1 MSTLLLDPDIRD
13 WVVLPLFAIMVLA
26 GIIRHYLGILLANE
40 KKRVPDLW
48 QRSQNLM
55 KQTSK
60 IRSPGAH
67 YMTTWKWHVRKN
79 HYAERL
85 EAGAVYAEEEEETR
99 KTKKAEDGSGDDKE
113 LDPMEMMMGGANPL
127 SMMKGNM
134 AFMVQNMV
142 MMQGINHFFSG
153 FILLK
158 IPFPLTAGFKSM
170 FQRGLQDMPD
180 LEPSYVSSISWYFL
194 CMYGLRSLY
203 RLLIGDPSLE
213 LREQDM
219 LLAQLGLQNPPPN
232 PNLKQ
237 DVETAAKQLRQEA
250 ENLELLLQHHKSEM
264 DSVEKRLLGKKRY
277 PKRKNALGARGAGGD
292 NAGDAGDFLL
302 GVGSR
307 SKKSKSHKQNKKTQ

>member
-26 GIIRHYLGILLANE
+26 GIIRHYVGILLANE

-85 EAGAVYAEEEEETR
+85 EAGAVYAEEEEEAR

-127 SMMKGNM
+127 SMILTAARQHENQQIELESKACRDKRLGAPRTVTSYSKLAAVTRTM
-134 AFMVQNMV
+134 A
-142 MMQGINHFFSG
+142 G
-153 FILLK
+153 
-158 IPFPLTAGFKSM
+158 PFPLF
-170 FQRGLQDMPD
+170 F
-180 LEPSYVSSISWYFL
+180 
-194 CMYGLRSLY
+194 
-203 RLLIGDPSLE
+203 
-213 LREQDM
+213 
-219 LLAQLGLQNPPPN
+219 
-232 PNLKQ
+232 
-237 DVETAAKQLRQEA
+237 
-250 ENLELLLQHHKSEM
+250 
-264 DSVEKRLLGKKRY
+264 
-277 PKRKNALGARGAGGD
+277 
-292 NAGDAGDFLL
+292 
-302 GVGSR
+302 
-307 SKKSKSHKQNKKTQ
+307 